1 MQIYRFH
8 VKEAFWLPNI
18 LTPKTV
24 PQRETGRSS
33 GRNLWDACMSP
44 LIETFETDPSC
55 I

>member
-33 GRNLWDACMSP
+33 TRGEIYGTRV
-44 LIETFETDPSC
+44 
-55 I
+55 